1 MLVIGEKINVI
12 SRKIGAA
19 MKAKD
24 PKPIQELAIAQA
36 NAGANMLD
44 VNIGPATKGGPELM
58 EWLVKT
64 IQEVVDVPLSLDT
77 TNPKAVE
84 AGLKVHK
91 GQALINSAS
100 GQKERLESMLP
111 LAKKY
116 DAKIIGL
123 TMTEKG
129 IPRDANER
137 ASIAVD
143 IITAMA
149 EYEVHL
155 ENLYLDP
162 LLLPIGVAQQQTME
176 AIEAVRLFKQLHDPP
191 LKTVVGLSN
200 ISNGV
205 PAQVKPILDRTLLA
219 MLMTVGLDAAIL
231 DPLDEELMKTLK
243 TAQVF
248 RNEILYCHSYLD

>member
-1 MLVIGEKINVI
+1 MLAIGEKINVI

-24 PKPIQELAIAQA
+24 PKPIQELAIAQV

-64 IQEVVDVPLSLDT
+64 IQEVVDIPLSLDT